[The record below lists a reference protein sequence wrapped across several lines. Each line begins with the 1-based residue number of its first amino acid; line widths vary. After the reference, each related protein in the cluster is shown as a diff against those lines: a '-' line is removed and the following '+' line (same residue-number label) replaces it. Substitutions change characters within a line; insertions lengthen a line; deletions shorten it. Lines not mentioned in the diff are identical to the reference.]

1 MTVYGPGISGWM
13 TLLPPTETRT
23 NVIINNW
30 IDGTGHDYVH
40 RCGENGDELQVKGG
54 LDPKKW
60 TVV

>member
-1 MTVYGPGISGWM
+1 M